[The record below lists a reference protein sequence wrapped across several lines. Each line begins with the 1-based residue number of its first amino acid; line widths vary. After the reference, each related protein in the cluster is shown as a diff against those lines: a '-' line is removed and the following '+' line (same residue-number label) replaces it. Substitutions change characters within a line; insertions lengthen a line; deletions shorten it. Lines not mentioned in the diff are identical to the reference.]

1 MARQIAA
8 NVKAW
13 LAEQLP
19 AEVRRAIERIASA
32 EDVSKV
38 AIMPD
43 VHLARDVC
51 IGTVL
56 ATKRLIYPAAVG
68 GDIGCGIAAAAFDLP
83 ADVLRDVHRAAQLL
97 ARLRQ
102 IVPAI
107 RHATRTTRPLPAGLS
122 DAPLSDARLDA
133 ILRRD
138 GTIQFGTLGRGNHFL
153 EFQADEEDRL
163 WVMIHSGSRAIGQAI
178 RDLHVSHAIGASRG
192 MAFLEATSPQGVSY
206 LADAQ
211 WARRYSRASR
221 RAMLEASATAIAV
234 LFNGTID
241 EPSYF
246 DCDHNHVRLESH
258 GGKSFWVH
266 RKGANSAALG
276 EKGIIPG
283 SMGTESYHVE
293 GRGNAD
299 SLCSSSHGAGRAM
312 SREAARRRIRGD
324 ELREQMGQTC
334 FDSDAAT
341 ELAEEAPGA
350 YKDIRAVFRA
360 QVELVK
366 RVRRLLPLLVYKG

>member
-8 NVKAW
+8 NVKSW
-13 LAEQLP
+13 LSEQLP
-19 AEVRRAIERIASA
+19 ADVRRAIERIASA
-32 EDVSKV
+32 DDVSKV

-56 ATKRLIYPAAVG
+56 ATNQLIYPAAVG
-68 GDIGCGIAAAAFDLP
+68 GDIGCGLAAAAFDLP
-83 ADVLRDVHRAAQLL
+83 ADALRDARRATELL

-102 IVPAI
+102 LVPPI
-107 RHATRTTRPLPAGLS
+107 RQATRTTRTLPAQLATFG
-122 DAPLSDARLDA
+122 LSDARLDA
-133 ILRRD
+133 VLRRD
-138 GTIQFGTLGRGNHFL
+138 GAIQFGTLGRGNHFL

-163 WVMIHSGSRAIGQAI
+163 WVMIHSGSRAIGPAI
-178 RDLHVSHAIGASRG
+178 RDLHVSCATSSSRG
-192 MAFLEATSPQGVSY
+192 MAFVEAASPEGRSY
-206 LADAQ
+206 LADAE
-211 WARRYSRASR
+211 WARLYARANR
-221 RAMLEASATAIAV
+221 RAMMEASATAV
-234 LFNGTID
+234 GELFDGQL
-241 EPSYF
+241 EEASYF

-258 GGKSFWVH
+258 GDKSFWVH
-266 RKGANSAALG
+266 RKGANSAAVG

-312 SREAARRRIRGD
+312 SREAARRRISGNDVRD
-324 ELREQMGQTC
+324 QMGRTF
-334 FDSDAAT
+334 FDSSAAT
-341 ELAEEAPGA
+341 ELAEEAPEA

-360 QVELVK
+360 QADLVK
-366 RVRRLLPLLVYKG
+366 RVRRLLPVLAYKG